1 MFPTPLVDS
10 CTLYVLLL
18 VLLKRQ
24 DLIQKLSN
32 MQYLNKISL
41 MILTNLEMTFYWWG
55 IKVTKNPFTVI
66 LASFLIT
73 GVVGLGLLRFRFV
86 FGKCF
91 GIYEALNN
99 MMNFEGRK
107 AEQINYGYHRILNTI
122 IIRGGS
128 KNILLKMRDKTS

>member
-41 MILTNLEMTFYWWG
+41 MI
-55 IKVTKNPFTVI
+55 
-66 LASFLIT
+66 T
-73 GVVGLGLLRFRFV
+73 GVLGLGLLRLRFV
-86 FGKCF
+86 FVKCF

-99 MMNFEGRK
+99 LMNFEGRK

-122 IIRGGS
+122 IIKIKKHFATFS
-128 KNILLKMRDKTS
+128 FFYLSTKSNCLKI